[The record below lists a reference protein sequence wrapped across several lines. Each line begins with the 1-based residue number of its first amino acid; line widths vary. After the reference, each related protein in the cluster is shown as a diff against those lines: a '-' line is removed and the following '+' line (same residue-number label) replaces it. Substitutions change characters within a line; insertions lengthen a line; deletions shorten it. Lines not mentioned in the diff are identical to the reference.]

1 MISKELTESLSLLT
15 RVASCLLEISNL
27 SFSLRMSKRG
37 TMEPVKED
45 PRHFQIWKILL
56 RVIEMMHISE
66 MIHFLLKFSISFSP
80 TERR

>member
-1 MISKELTESLSLLT
+1 
-15 RVASCLLEISNL
+15 
-27 SFSLRMSKRG
+27 
-37 TMEPVKED
+37 MEPVKED

-66 MIHFLLKFSISFSP
+66 MINFLLKFSISFSP